1 MKGRDL
7 SVMDHIGLHLRRI
20 HFRKLS
26 GLVIFKREAVEKQLF
41 FQKGDLVQ
49 ARTNIPEERL
59 GEVLFKLGK
68 ISSEAHSEIERYIE
82 PNQTIGKSLSQKGL
96 TSQRNI
102 DAGLAYQMREITL
115 SLFPFF
121 DGRLTFQEKFTA
133 SGLAPAARI
142 NLPYLIE
149 DGIRKIKFQPEL
161 ERLLEGKA
169 PYPKGAGLAS
179 LLTAEEKEI
188 LGRIKGGETSDALLK
203 SLKCN
208 PDFFWKSLY
217 LFYCL
222 NLIDFR
228 DEDQIV
234 GAEEKPPGPAA
245 ETKRSTS
252 PGELTEVA
260 EFQDK
265 IGSMSY
271 YQILGVS
278 KQATDE
284 DIKKAYFLLARKF
297 HPDRFERS
305 ITPENRAKLDDVFD
319 KITKAYHTLSNR
331 ELRKVYD
338 IRTPVAGEDD
348 KGKDVLKKAD
358 TKFRQAKT
366 LYSQS
371 RYEDAII
378 LLEEVIR
385 LNRMKG
391 AYFLL
396 LALTELKIPS
406 FRRRA
411 EEHFLKAIELEPW
424 NPESYVGLG
433 LLYKQEGMN
442 LKATKQF
449 QKALEYDG
457 EHEGARRELES
468 LTAGQKKTGL
478 KGLFS
483 TSLFGSKKK

>member
-1 MKGRDL
+1 
-7 SVMDHIGLHLRRI
+7 MDHIGLHLRRI

-26 GLVIFKREAVEKQLF
+26 GLLTFKREAVEKQLF
-41 FQKGDLVQ
+41 FQNGDLVQ

-68 ISSEAHSEIERYIE
+68 ISSEAHSELDRYIE
-82 PNQTIGKSLSQKGL
+82 PDQSIGKSLTQKGL
-96 TSQRNI
+96 TSQHNI
-102 DAGLAYQMREITL
+102 DDGIAYQLRDITL
-115 SLFPFF
+115 SLFPYF
-121 DGRLTFQEKFTA
+121 DGQLAFHEKA
-133 SGLAPAARI
+133 SSSGLAPAARI

-149 DGIRKIKFQPEL
+149 DGIRKMKFQPEL
-161 ERLLEGKA
+161 ERFLEGRA
-169 PYPKGAGLAS
+169 PYPKGSGLVS
-179 LLTAEEKEI
+179 LLTAEEREI
-188 LGRIKGGETSDALLK
+188 LEKVKGGEVSDALLK
-203 SLKCN
+203 SLKYN

-222 NLIDFR
+222 NLVDFR
-228 DEDQIV
+228 DKDQIV
-234 GAEEKPPGPAA
+234 GAEERPPAAAA
-245 ETKRSTS
+245 ETARPSS
-252 PGELTEVA
+252 EEQMTEVA
-260 EFQDK
+260 EFQEK

-284 DIKKAYFLLARKF
+284 DIKKAYFQLARKF
-297 HPDRFERS
+297 HPDRFSRS
-305 ITPENRAKLDDVFD
+305 ASPENRAKIDDVFD

-338 IRTPVAGEDD
+338 IRTPVAGDED

-366 LYSQS
+366 LYSQG
-371 RYEDAII
+371 RFEDAII

-385 LNRMKG
+385 LNRLKG

-396 LALTELKIPS
+396 LALTEMKIPS
-406 FRRRA
+406 FRRKA

-424 NPESYVGLG
+424 NPECYIGLG
-433 LLYKQEGMN
+433 VLYKQEGMN

-457 EHEGARRELES
+457 EHEGALRELES
-468 LTAGQKKTGL
+468 LNVGQKKTGL